1 MKNVRE
7 IFNGVLIV
15 WLLAIGIDGFSGGV
29 TAGKVGATISFAR
42 GGNKFHFSNRLLPG
56 LPETAPGKVG
66 AVGRHQEPNW
76 SFDMA
81 DRTLDVAD

>member
-29 TAGKVGATISFAR
+29 TAGKVGATIS
-42 GGNKFHFSNRLLPG
+42 LL
-56 LPETAPGKVG
+56 G
-66 AVGRHQEPNW
+66 AAI
-76 SFDMA
+76 SFIFLIASHLDF
-81 DRTLDVAD
+81 RTPPREK